1 MNFFGGVQNQI
12 DLIKTS
18 LRGEDFNVKVLSPDS
33 PDFNIGEAI
42 KIPFNG
48 SIAPIKLFPKRKIIK
63 ESLKWADIIHIH
75 EPFIPLFFWR
85 IPVNSKTI
93 ITHHS
98 SISIFISSIQKML
111 IKNERKAAKIT
122 AVSNEAAKNVV
133 QALNVRIVPNAIA
146 PEEMNI
152 DFNTSR
158 DILFIGRNER
168 RKNFKLYYQLSELLK
183 NSNYSFRAITNKN
196 IRAPNVE
203 LYLNPDDEIKN
214 EVLKISSIYL
224 AVNTHGESFGIT
236 ILEAINAGCI
246 AVCSDITPFK
256 DLLGDSGVYFKNN
269 DLEDLKQTVER
280 LVKSDM
286 RAIYNNQKK
295 HIDKYSL
302 NKVIPSWI
310 SLYTQT
316 VSYTHLTLP
325 TKRIV

>member
-42 KIPFNG
+42 KIPFNV

-133 QALNVRIVPNAIA
+133 QGLNVRIVPNAIA

-152 DFNTSR
+152 YFNTSR

-236 ILEAINAGCI
+236 ILEAINAGCT

-269 DLEDLKQTVER
+269 NLEDLKQTVER

-302 NKVIPSWI
+302 NKVMPSWI
-310 SLYTQT
+310 SLYTQ
-316 VSYTHLTLP
+316 
-325 TKRIV
+325 I

>member
-1 MNFFGGVQNQI
+1 MSINLLLVSPYSMNFFGGVQNQI

-85 IPVNSKTI
+85 IPVNTKTI
-93 ITHHS
+93 MTHHS
-98 SISIFISSIQKML
+98 SISMLISSIQKML

-133 QALNVRIVPNAIA
+133 QGLNVRIVPNAIA
-146 PEEMNI
+146 PEVMNI
-152 DFNTSR
+152 YFNTSR

-256 DLLGDSGVYFKNN
+256 DLLGDTGVYFKNN
-269 DLEDLKQTVER
+269 NLEDLKQTVER

-302 NKVIPSWI
+302 NKVMPSWI
-310 SLYTQT
+310 SLYTQ
-316 VSYTHLTLP
+316 
-325 TKRIV
+325 I

>member
-1 MNFFGGVQNQI
+1 MSINLLLVSPYSMNFFGGVQNQI

-85 IPVNSKTI
+85 IPVNTKTI

-98 SISIFISSIQKML
+98 SISMLISSIQKML

-133 QALNVRIVPNAIA
+133 QGLNVRIVPNAIA

-152 DFNTSR
+152 YFNTSR

-203 LYLNPDDEIKN
+203 LYLNPDDEVKN

-256 DLLGDSGVYFKNN
+256 DLLGDTGVYFKNN
-269 DLEDLKQTVER
+269 NLEDLKQTVER
-280 LVKSDM
+280 LFKSDM
-286 RAIYNNQKK
+286 GAIYNNQKK

-302 NKVIPSWI
+302 NKVMPSWI
-310 SLYTQT
+310 SLYTQ
-316 VSYTHLTLP
+316 
-325 TKRIV
+325 I

>member
-1 MNFFGGVQNQI
+1 MSINLLLVSPYSMNFFGGVQNQV
-12 DLIKTS
+12 DLIKAS

-98 SISIFISSIQKML
+98 SISMLISSIQKML

-133 QALNVRIVPNAIA
+133 QGLNVRIVPNAIA

-158 DILFIGRNER
+158 DILFIGRNEI

-236 ILEAINAGCI
+236 ILEAINAGCT

-269 DLEDLKQTVER
+269 NLEDLKQTVER

-302 NKVIPSWI
+302 NKVMPSWI
-310 SLYTQT
+310 SLYTQ
-316 VSYTHLTLP
+316 
-325 TKRIV
+325 I

>member
-1 MNFFGGVQNQI
+1 MSINLLLVSPYSMNFFGGVQNQI
-12 DLIKTS
+12 DLIKAS

-75 EPFIPLFFWR
+75 EPFIPLCFWR

-133 QALNVRIVPNAIA
+133 QGLNVRIVPNAIA

-152 DFNTSR
+152 YFNTSR

-236 ILEAINAGCI
+236 ILEAINAGCT

-269 DLEDLKQTVER
+269 NLEDLKQTVER

-310 SLYTQT
+310 SLYTQ
-316 VSYTHLTLP
+316 
-325 TKRIV
+325 I

>member
-85 IPVNSKTI
+85 IPVNTKTI

-98 SISIFISSIQKML
+98 SISMLISSIQKML

-133 QALNVRIVPNAIA
+133 QGLNVRIVPNAIA

-152 DFNTSR
+152 YFNTSR

-256 DLLGDSGVYFKNN
+256 DLLGDTGVYFKNN
-269 DLEDLKQTVER
+269 NLEDLKQTVER

-302 NKVIPSWI
+302 NKVMPSWI
-310 SLYTQT
+310 SLYTQ
-316 VSYTHLTLP
+316 
-325 TKRIV
+325 I

>member
-1 MNFFGGVQNQI
+1 MSINLLLVSPYSMNFFGGVQNQI

-85 IPVNSKTI
+85 IPVNTKTI

-98 SISIFISSIQKML
+98 SISMLISSIQKML

-133 QALNVRIVPNAIA
+133 QGLNVRIVPNAIA

-152 DFNTSR
+152 YFNTSR

-269 DLEDLKQTVER
+269 NLEDLKQTVER

-302 NKVIPSWI
+302 NKVMPSWI
-310 SLYTQT
+310 SLYTQ
-316 VSYTHLTLP
+316 
-325 TKRIV
+325 I

>member
-1 MNFFGGVQNQI
+1 MSINLLLVSPYSMNFFGGVQNQI

-85 IPVNSKTI
+85 IPVNTKTI

-98 SISIFISSIQKML
+98 SISMLISSIQKML

-133 QALNVRIVPNAIA
+133 QGLNVRIVPNAIA
-146 PEEMNI
+146 PEVMNI
-152 DFNTSR
+152 YFNTSR

-256 DLLGDSGVYFKNN
+256 DLLGDTGVYFKNN
-269 DLEDLKQTVER
+269 NLEDLKQTVER

-302 NKVIPSWI
+302 NKVMPSWI
-310 SLYTQT
+310 SLYTQ
-316 VSYTHLTLP
+316 
-325 TKRIV
+325 I

>member
-75 EPFIPLFFWR
+75 EPFIPLCFWR

-98 SISIFISSIQKML
+98 SISMLISSIQKML

-133 QALNVRIVPNAIA
+133 QGLNVRIVPNAIA
-146 PEEMNI
+146 PEVMNI
-152 DFNTSR
+152 YFNTSR

-236 ILEAINAGCI
+236 ILEAINAGCT

-310 SLYTQT
+310 SLYTQ
-316 VSYTHLTLP
+316 
-325 TKRIV
+325 I

>member
-85 IPVNSKTI
+85 IPVNTKTI

-98 SISIFISSIQKML
+98 SISMLISSIQKML

-133 QALNVRIVPNAIA
+133 QGLNVRIVPNAIA

-236 ILEAINAGCI
+236 ILEAINAGCT

-269 DLEDLKQTVER
+269 NLEDLKQTVER

-310 SLYTQT
+310 SLYTQ
-316 VSYTHLTLP
+316 
-325 TKRIV
+325 I

>member
-33 PDFNIGEAI
+33 PDFNIGKAI

-85 IPVNSKTI
+85 IPVNTKTI

-98 SISIFISSIQKML
+98 SISMLISSIQKML

-133 QALNVRIVPNAIA
+133 QGLNVRIVPNAIA

-236 ILEAINAGCI
+236 ILEAINAGCT

-269 DLEDLKQTVER
+269 NLEDLKQTVER

-310 SLYTQT
+310 SLYTQ
-316 VSYTHLTLP
+316 
-325 TKRIV
+325 I

>member
-12 DLIKTS
+12 DLIKAS
-18 LRGEDFNVKVLSPDS
+18 LRAEDFNVRVLSPDS

-75 EPFIPLFFWR
+75 EPFIPLCFWR

-133 QALNVRIVPNAIA
+133 QGLNVRIVPNAIA

-236 ILEAINAGCI
+236 ILEAINAGCT

-310 SLYTQT
+310 SLYTQ
-316 VSYTHLTLP
+316 
-325 TKRIV
+325 I

>member
-12 DLIKTS
+12 DLIKAS

-75 EPFIPLFFWR
+75 EPFIPLCFWR

-133 QALNVRIVPNAIA
+133 QGLNVRIVPNAIA

-152 DFNTSR
+152 DFNTSC

-196 IRAPNVE
+196 IRAPNIE

-236 ILEAINAGCI
+236 ILEAINAGCT

-269 DLEDLKQTVER
+269 NLEDLKQTVER

-310 SLYTQT
+310 SLYTQ
-316 VSYTHLTLP
+316 
-325 TKRIV
+325 I

>member
-12 DLIKTS
+12 DLIKAS
-18 LRGEDFNVKVLSPDS
+18 LEGKEFNVKVLSPDS
-33 PDFNIGEAI
+33 PDFNIGKAI

-98 SISIFISSIQKML
+98 SISMLISSIQKML

-133 QALNVRIVPNAIA
+133 QGLNVRIVPNAIA

-158 DILFIGRNER
+158 DILFIGRNEI

-236 ILEAINAGCI
+236 ILEAINAGCT

-269 DLEDLKQTVER
+269 NLEDLKQTVER

-302 NKVIPSWI
+302 NKVMPSWI
-310 SLYTQT
+310 SLYTQ
-316 VSYTHLTLP
+316 
-325 TKRIV
+325 I

>member
-133 QALNVRIVPNAIA
+133 QGLNVRIVPNAIA

-256 DLLGDSGVYFKNN
+256 DLLGDTGVYFKNN
-269 DLEDLKQTVER
+269 NLEDLKQTVER

-302 NKVIPSWI
+302 NKVMPSWI
-310 SLYTQT
+310 SLYTQ
-316 VSYTHLTLP
+316 
-325 TKRIV
+325 I

>member
-1 MNFFGGVQNQI
+1 MSINLLLVSPYSMNSFGGVQNQI

-98 SISIFISSIQKML
+98 SISMLISSIQKML

-133 QALNVRIVPNAIA
+133 QGLNVRIVPNAIA

-158 DILFIGRNER
+158 DILFIGRNEI

-183 NSNYSFRAITNKN
+183 NSNYNFRAITNKN

-236 ILEAINAGCI
+236 ILEAINAGCT

-269 DLEDLKQTVER
+269 NLEDLKQTVER

-286 RAIYNNQKK
+286 KAIYNNQKK

-302 NKVIPSWI
+302 NKVMPSWI
-310 SLYTQT
+310 SLYTQ
-316 VSYTHLTLP
+316 
-325 TKRIV
+325 I

>member
-1 MNFFGGVQNQI
+1 MSINLLLVSPYSMNFFGGVQNQI

-85 IPVNSKTI
+85 IPVNTKTI
-93 ITHHS
+93 MTHHS
-98 SISIFISSIQKML
+98 SISMLISSIQKML

-133 QALNVRIVPNAIA
+133 QGLNVRIVPNAIA

-152 DFNTSR
+152 YFNTSR

-256 DLLGDSGVYFKNN
+256 DLLGDTVFT
-269 DLEDLKQTVER
+269 LKT
-280 LVKSDM
+280 
-286 RAIYNNQKK
+286 I
-295 HIDKYSL
+295 I
-302 NKVIPSWI
+302 
-310 SLYTQT
+310 
-316 VSYTHLTLP
+316 
-325 TKRIV
+325 

>member
-1 MNFFGGVQNQI
+1 MSINLLLVSPYSMNSFGGVQNQI

-98 SISIFISSIQKML
+98 SISMLISSIQKML

-133 QALNVRIVPNAIA
+133 QGLNVRIVPNAIA

-158 DILFIGRNER
+158 DILFIGRNEI

-236 ILEAINAGCI
+236 ILEAINAGCT

-269 DLEDLKQTVER
+269 NLEDLKQTVER
-280 LVKSDM
+280 LD
-286 RAIYNNQKK
+286 
-295 HIDKYSL
+295 
-302 NKVIPSWI
+302 
-310 SLYTQT
+310 
-316 VSYTHLTLP
+316 
-325 TKRIV
+325 

>member
-98 SISIFISSIQKML
+98 SISMLISSIQKML

-133 QALNVRIVPNAIA
+133 QGLNVRIVPNAIA

-152 DFNTSR
+152 DFNTSH
-158 DILFIGRNER
+158 DILFIGRNEI

-236 ILEAINAGCI
+236 ILEAINAGCT

-269 DLEDLKQTVER
+269 NLEDLKQTVER

-286 RAIYNNQKK
+286 RAIYNNQKT

-302 NKVIPSWI
+302 NKVMPSWI
-310 SLYTQT
+310 SLYTQ
-316 VSYTHLTLP
+316 
-325 TKRIV
+325 I

>member
-1 MNFFGGVQNQI
+1 MSINLLLVSPYSMNFFGGVQNQI

-75 EPFIPLFFWR
+75 EPFIPLCFWR

-133 QALNVRIVPNAIA
+133 QGLNVRIVPNAIA

-152 DFNTSR
+152 YFNTSR

-236 ILEAINAGCI
+236 ILEAINAGCT

-269 DLEDLKQTVER
+269 NLEDLKQTVEQ

-286 RAIYNNQKK
+286 GAIYNNQKK

-302 NKVIPSWI
+302 NKVMPSWI
-310 SLYTQT
+310 SLYTQ
-316 VSYTHLTLP
+316 
-325 TKRIV
+325 I

>member
-1 MNFFGGVQNQI
+1 MSINLLLVSPYSMNFFGGVQNQI

-133 QALNVRIVPNAIA
+133 QGLNVKIVPNAIA

-256 DLLGDSGVYFKNN
+256 DLLGDTGVYFKNN
-269 DLEDLKQTVER
+269 NLEDLKQTVER

-302 NKVIPSWI
+302 NKVMPSWI
-310 SLYTQT
+310 SLYTQ
-316 VSYTHLTLP
+316 
-325 TKRIV
+325 I

>member
-12 DLIKTS
+12 DLIKAS

-75 EPFIPLFFWR
+75 EPFIPLCFWR

-98 SISIFISSIQKML
+98 SISIFISSIQKIL

-133 QALNVRIVPNAIA
+133 QGLNVRIVPNAIA

-269 DLEDLKQTVER
+269 NLEDLKQTVER

-295 HIDKYSL
+295 HIDKYSI

-310 SLYTQT
+310 TLYTQ
-316 VSYTHLTLP
+316 
-325 TKRIV
+325 I

>member
-12 DLIKTS
+12 DLIKAS

-98 SISIFISSIQKML
+98 SISILISSIQKML
-111 IKNERKAAKIT
+111 IKDERKAAKIT

-133 QALNVRIVPNAIA
+133 QGLNVRIVPNAIA

-168 RKNFKLYYQLSELLK
+168 RKNFKLYYQLSELFK

-203 LYLNPDDEIKN
+203 LYINPDDEIKN

-236 ILEAINAGCI
+236 ILEAINAGCT

-269 DLEDLKQTVER
+269 NLEDLKQTVER

-302 NKVIPSWI
+302 NKVMPSWI
-310 SLYTQT
+310 SLYTQ
-316 VSYTHLTLP
+316 
-325 TKRIV
+325 I

>member
-85 IPVNSKTI
+85 IPVNTKTI

-98 SISIFISSIQKML
+98 SISMLISSIQKML

-133 QALNVRIVPNAIA
+133 QGLNVRIVPNAIA

-152 DFNTSR
+152 YFNTSR

-269 DLEDLKQTVER
+269 NLEDLKQTVER

-295 HIDKYSL
+295 HLD
-302 NKVIPSWI
+302 
-310 SLYTQT
+310 
-316 VSYTHLTLP
+316 
-325 TKRIV
+325 

>member
-98 SISIFISSIQKML
+98 SISMLISSIQKML

-133 QALNVRIVPNAIA
+133 QGLNVRIVPNAIA

-158 DILFIGRNER
+158 DILFIGRNEI

-236 ILEAINAGCI
+236 ILEAINAGCT

-269 DLEDLKQTVER
+269 NLEDLKQTVER

-302 NKVIPSWI
+302 NKVMPSWI
-310 SLYTQT
+310 SLYTQ
-316 VSYTHLTLP
+316 
-325 TKRIV
+325 I

>member
-12 DLIKTS
+12 DLIKAS

-75 EPFIPLFFWR
+75 EPFIPLCFWR

-133 QALNVRIVPNAIA
+133 QGLNVRIVPNAIA

-236 ILEAINAGCI
+236 ILEAINAGCT

-302 NKVIPSWI
+302 NKVMPSWI
-310 SLYTQT
+310 SLYTQ
-316 VSYTHLTLP
+316 
-325 TKRIV
+325 I

>member
-1 MNFFGGVQNQI
+1 MNSFGGVQNQI

-98 SISIFISSIQKML
+98 SISMLISSIQKML

-133 QALNVRIVPNAIA
+133 QGLNVRIVPNAIA

-152 DFNTSR
+152 DFNSSR
-158 DILFIGRNER
+158 DILFIGRNEI

-236 ILEAINAGCI
+236 ILEAINAGCT

-269 DLEDLKQTVER
+269 NLEDLKKTVER

-302 NKVIPSWI
+302 NKVMPSWI
-310 SLYTQT
+310 SLYTQ
-316 VSYTHLTLP
+316 
-325 TKRIV
+325 I

>member
-1 MNFFGGVQNQI
+1 MSINLLLVSPYSMNFFGGVQNQI

-85 IPVNSKTI
+85 IPVNTKTI
-93 ITHHS
+93 MTHHS
-98 SISIFISSIQKML
+98 SISMLISSIQKML

-133 QALNVRIVPNAIA
+133 QGLNVRIVPNAIA

-256 DLLGDSGVYFKNN
+256 DLLGDTGVYFKNN
-269 DLEDLKQTVER
+269 NLEDLKQTVER

-302 NKVIPSWI
+302 NKVMPSWI
-310 SLYTQT
+310 SLYTQ
-316 VSYTHLTLP
+316 
-325 TKRIV
+325 I

>member
-1 MNFFGGVQNQI
+1 MSINLLLVSPYSMNFFGGVQNQI

-85 IPVNSKTI
+85 IPVNTKTI
-93 ITHHS
+93 MTHHS
-98 SISIFISSIQKML
+98 SISMLISSIQKML

-133 QALNVRIVPNAIA
+133 QGLNVRIVPNAIA

-152 DFNTSR
+152 YFNTSR

-256 DLLGDSGVYFKNN
+256 DLLGDTGVYFKNN
-269 DLEDLKQTVER
+269 NLEDLKQTVER

-302 NKVIPSWI
+302 NKVMPSWI
-310 SLYTQT
+310 SLYTQ
-316 VSYTHLTLP
+316 
-325 TKRIV
+325 I

>member
-12 DLIKTS
+12 DLIKAS
-18 LRGEDFNVKVLSPDS
+18 LRAEDFNVKVLSPDS

-85 IPVNSKTI
+85 IPVNYKTI

-98 SISIFISSIQKML
+98 SISMLISSIQKML

-133 QALNVRIVPNAIA
+133 QGLNVRIVPNAIA

-236 ILEAINAGCI
+236 ILEAINAGCT

-269 DLEDLKQTVER
+269 NLEDLKQTVER

-302 NKVIPSWI
+302 NKVMPSWI
-310 SLYTQT
+310 SLYTQ
-316 VSYTHLTLP
+316 
-325 TKRIV
+325 I

>member
-75 EPFIPLFFWR
+75 EPFIPLCFWR

-98 SISIFISSIQKML
+98 SISILISSIQKML

-133 QALNVRIVPNAIA
+133 QGLNVRIVPNAIA

-236 ILEAINAGCI
+236 ILEAINAGCT

-256 DLLGDSGVYFKNN
+256 DLLGDTGVYFKNN
-269 DLEDLKQTVER
+269 NLEDLKQTVEQ

-286 RAIYNNQKK
+286 GAIYNNQKK

-302 NKVIPSWI
+302 NKVMPSWI
-310 SLYTQT
+310 SLYTQ
-316 VSYTHLTLP
+316 
-325 TKRIV
+325 I